1 MVELDKYKNK
11 PKNIKIDG
19 ENVVVV
25 VVSAQWEAYSCMKRY
40 FDFLE
45 NRLKEPSTLLQ

>member
-11 PKNIKIDG
+11 TKNIKIDG

-25 VVSAQWEAYSCMKRY
+25 SAQWEAYYCMKRY

-45 NRLKEPSTLLQ
+45 NRVKEPSTLLQ